1 MQEKHHKQ
9 SFNLY
14 YDCCKKMVVEPHL
27 RQLLSLFQ
35 HPKMLK
41 IKAQKIKPIRSQGKK
56 KNKKKLQKCYRKKKK
71 KKEMS
76 AFVRKQMKLMGE
88 QRGLCSSE
96 NSPTC

>member
-41 IKAQKIKPIRSQGKK
+41 IKTQKMKPIRSQGKK
-56 KNKKKLQKCYRKKKK
+56 EKKKSCRSATEKKKK
-71 KKEMS
+71 GNECICKKTDEINGRTERS
-76 AFVRKQMKLMGE
+76 LLF
-88 QRGLCSSE
+88 
-96 NSPTC
+96 

>member
-41 IKAQKIKPIRSQGKK
+41 IKTQKMKPIRS
-56 KNKKKLQKCYRKKKK
+56 
-71 KKEMS
+71 
-76 AFVRKQMKLMGE
+76 
-88 QRGLCSSE
+88 
-96 NSPTC
+96 